1 MNVHTVKRIQR
12 FSQPLHT
19 VFSFFQKPENLA
31 RITPPHLGFKLLT
44 PSPIQM
50 KAGAVIDYTVSPFF
64 IPFRW
69 TTLIT
74 EYDPPH
80 KFVDLQ
86 LKGPYSLW
94 HHTHAFREVEGG
106 TEMTDEVR
114 FVMPFWILG
123 DILHALIVRR
133 QLEEIFDYR
142 ARVIADLLSRNTTA
156 AQSITTHSL
165 V

>member
-1 MNVHTVKRIQR
+1 MLHVFKRTQR
-12 FSQPLHT
+12 FSQPLNE
-19 VFSFFQKPENLA
+19 VFPFFQNPENLA
-31 RITPPHLGFKLLT
+31 RITPAHLNFQLLT

-50 KAGAVIDYTVSPFF
+50 KAGAVIDYTVSPFLF
-64 IPFRW
+64 PLRW

-94 HHTHAFREVEGG
+94 HHTHTFRDVDGG

-114 FVMPFWILG
+114 YVMPLWILG
-123 DILHALIVRR
+123 DFIHTLLVQR
-133 QLEEIFDYR
+133 QIEEIFEYR
-142 ARVIADLLSRNTTA
+142 AKVIANLLNSQLA
-156 AQSITTHSL
+156 G
-165 V
+165 